1 MSAFV
6 IGIPVPEGLDAKVYR
21 VRVVVDRI
29 DGAALTPEDLAQI
42 DKVYPSK
49 TAKRRFFSM
58 DTATTEKAKAT
69 KKPGRAA

>member
-6 IGIPVPEGLDAKVYR
+6 IGIPVPDGLDAKVYR

-29 DGAALTPEDLAQI
+29 DGAALTPEDLAKI
-42 DKVYPSK
+42 DTIYPSK
-49 TAKRRFFSM
+49 PAKRRTKPAS
-58 DTATTEKAKAT
+58 TAPAPKAKAT

>member
-1 MSAFV
+1 MSSFV
-6 IGIPVPEGLDAKVYR
+6 IGIPVPKDLDAKVYR

-49 TAKRRFFSM
+49 TAKRRAKLAS
-58 DTATTEKAKAT
+58 TAPAPKAKTT
-69 KKPGRAA
+69 KKAGRAA